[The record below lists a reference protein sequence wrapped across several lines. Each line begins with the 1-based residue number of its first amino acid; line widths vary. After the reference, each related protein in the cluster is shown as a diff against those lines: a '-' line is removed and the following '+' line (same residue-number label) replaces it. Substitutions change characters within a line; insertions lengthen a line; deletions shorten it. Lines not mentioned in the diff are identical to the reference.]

1 MRRLAITFLLVLGLL
16 SVSTAHERVFFSVGL
31 NFGVPHYCPDR
42 VVYVERPVIYRPYY
56 YPPPVYYAP
65 VERVIIIHKHKHW
78 KHWRD
83 WDD

>member
-1 MRRLAITFLLVLGLL
+1 MRKFILSILLTSGLIGI
-16 SVSTAHERVFFSVGL
+16 SNAHDRVFFSVGL
-31 NFGVPHYCPDR
+31 NLGVPYYCPDR

-56 YPPPVYYAP
+56 PPPVNYAP